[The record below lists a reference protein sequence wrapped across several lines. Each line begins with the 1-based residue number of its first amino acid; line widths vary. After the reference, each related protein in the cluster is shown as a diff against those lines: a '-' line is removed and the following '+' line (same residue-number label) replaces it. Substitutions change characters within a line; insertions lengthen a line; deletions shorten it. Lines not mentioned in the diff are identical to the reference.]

1 MMEGR
6 NRTNSLGN
14 FSRTEHQEQ
23 MEVQAELSSLV
34 VKVVFPSF
42 RNDGEET

>member
-1 MMEGR
+1 MEGR
-6 NRTNSLGN
+6 NRRDSLGN

-23 MEVQAELSSLV
+23 MEVQSDLSSLV
-34 VKVVFPSF
+34 VTVTFPSF